1 MIAYDLIPKQLNE
14 IEALQYP
21 HNDNARVLVKRR
33 IREAANRDL
42 PLNEQCN
49 VLHASDNSSES
60 LEYIGLLSP
69 STINDIRGQVTRLHE
84 KFRTR
89 RRVVRSLTG
98 SGRRAKIELVE
109 YNGKLAVQ
117 KTFRPGAEK
126 YLLREKFAL
135 EKLSVGCPYI
145 PKLIESGNNY
155 VVMPY
160 YGQKVSTRLGLLSL
174 NSVQAVFE
182 TMRYLYSKDYFW
194 GDANPNNLRLDD
206 NGNIK
211 LIDYEFLQEYRERP
225 ATFSESYDLVLL
237 PLDFQYDLPGLRL
250 RKDGGGYSDLWKPYT
265 GLDLDD
271 VLHASRWKQHLKR
284 AWYRVS
290 LLPLSALLKTT
301 TRLYVRVRKIFIL
314 TFGKFVQSSLDIAV
328 DRILS
333 RLLI

>member
-1 MIAYDLIPKQLNE
+1 
-14 IEALQYP
+14 
-21 HNDNARVLVKRR
+21 
-33 IREAANRDL
+33 
-42 PLNEQCN
+42 
-49 VLHASDNSSES
+49 
-60 LEYIGLLSP
+60 
-69 STINDIRGQVTRLHE
+69 
-84 KFRTR
+84 
-89 RRVVRSLTG
+89 
-98 SGRRAKIELVE
+98 
-109 YNGKLAVQ
+109 
-117 KTFRPGAEK
+117 
-126 YLLREKFAL
+126 
-135 EKLSVGCPYI
+135 
-145 PKLIESGNNY
+145 
-155 VVMPY
+155 
-160 YGQKVSTRLGLLSL
+160 
-174 NSVQAVFE
+174 
-182 TMRYLYSKDYFW
+182 MRYLYSRGYFW